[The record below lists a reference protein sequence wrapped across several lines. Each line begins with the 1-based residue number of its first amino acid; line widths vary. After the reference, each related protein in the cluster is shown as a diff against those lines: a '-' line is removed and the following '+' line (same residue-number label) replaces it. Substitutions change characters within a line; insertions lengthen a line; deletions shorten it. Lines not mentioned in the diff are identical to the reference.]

1 MFQMISHVLA
11 GWQDLLN
18 KLAACVVDEVSK
30 NRSDKDV
37 HCICKAAWRRGST
50 VDGDATVSGS
60 QQRTPDIIS
69 SFSCS

>member
-1 MFQMISHVLA
+1 MNSHVSA

-18 KLAACVVDEVSK
+18 KLAARVVDEVSK
-30 NRSDKDV
+30 KRGDKDV
-37 HCICKAAWRRGST
+37 HCICEAALRRGST

-69 SFSCS
+69 S